1 MSKKE
6 QGFVKEI
13 TPMEEDFAQWYTDII
28 TKADLVDY
36 SPVKGFMVI
45 KPYGYALWEA
55 IQNFADGRFKDTGH
69 KNCYFPLLIPE
80 SLLMK
85 EAEHVEGF
93 APEVAWVTH
102 AGKERLEE
110 RLVIRP
116 TSETIICEMYRRW
129 LRSYRDLPY
138 LYNQWCSVVRW
149 EKSTRP
155 FLRTSE
161 FLWQEGHT
169 LHETAEEAVFETLQ
183 MLDIYEEVA
192 QDLMAMPVVKGQ
204 KSVRERFA
212 GAEDTYTI
220 EALMHDGK
228 ALQSGTSHFLAQH
241 FTKAFGIE
249 FQDRNGGLSNPYHT
263 SWGISTRLIGG
274 LIMVHSDNRGLVL
287 PPKMAPTQVRII
299 PIQQQKE
306 GVMDKANEIYDELK
320 KSLRVDMDDSREK
333 SPGFK
338 FNEAEM
344 LGIPVRVEVGPRD
357 LENGQVT
364 IARRDTLE
372 KEQLPIE
379 GLREKLEE
387 LMEVIQKN
395 LFDQALAR
403 QKSRT
408 STARNMDEFKKALV
422 ENPGFIRAMHCEN
435 EECELEIKEETTATV
450 RCFPFAD
457 TEQVAD
463 VCVNCG
469 KPATRLA
476 YFAKAY

>member
-1 MSKKE
+1 MAKKE
-6 QGFVKEI
+6 QQFVKEI
-13 TPMEEDFAQWYTDII
+13 TNMEDDFAQWYTDII

-45 KPYGYALWEA
+45 KPYGYALWES
-55 IQNFADGRFKDTGH
+55 IQSFADRRFKETGH

-102 AGKERLEE
+102 AGKERLAE
-110 RLVIRP
+110 RLVVRP
-116 TSETIICEMYRRW
+116 TSETIICEMYKKW

-169 LHETAEEAVFETLQ
+169 LHETHEEAVKETLQ
-183 MLDIYEEVA
+183 MLEVYA
-192 QDLMAMPVVKGQ
+192 DVSENVLAIPVVKGQ
-204 KSVRERFA
+204 KTEKEKFA
-212 GAEDTYTI
+212 GAVATYTI

-274 LIMVHSDNRGLVL
+274 LIMVHSDNRGLVI
-287 PPKMAPTQVRII
+287 PPRMAPTQVRII
-299 PIQQQKE
+299 PIQQHKD
-306 GVMDKANEIYDELK
+306 GVLDKVNELYANLK
-320 KSLRVDMDDSREK
+320 QTLRVDVDDSSEK
-333 SPGFK
+333 SPGYK

-344 LGIPVRVEVGPRD
+344 LGIPVRIEVGPRD
-357 LENGQVT
+357 IENNQVT
-364 IARRDTLE
+364 IVRRDTLE
-372 KEQLPIE
+372 KSQTSMD
-379 GLREKLEE
+379 GLAEYLNS
-387 LMEVIQKN
+387 LMEEIQSN
-395 LFDQALAR
+395 LFEKAKKHR
-403 QKSRT
+403 EERT
-408 STARNMDEFKKALV
+408 STVYNMEEFKKALV

-435 EECELEIKEETTATV
+435 EECEAEIKAETAATI
-450 RCFPFAD
+450 RCFPFHD
-457 TEQVAD
+457 NEQISD
-463 VCVNCG
+463 VCVHCG
-469 KPATRLA
+469 KPAKRLA
-476 YFAKAY
+476 YFARAY